1 MSQSTITIYLDEVL
15 KRDFER
21 LCNDVGLDIITVLKM
36 FMKQSVRQHEILLS
50 MKGDKHRITEEELLE
65 RIELANNGYC
75 VEKSLE
81 ELDNIDE

>member
-1 MSQSTITIYLDEVL
+1 MSQCTMSINVDDVL

-21 LCNDVGLDIITVLKM
+21 LCNDVGLDIITVLNM
-36 FMKQSVRQHEILLS
+36 FMKQSVRQHELLLS

-65 RIELANNGYC
+65 RIELANNGYY

-81 ELDNIDE
+81 ELDKIDE